1 MDTFVFLKPLISV
14 YYIFDVKKS
23 LSFSDITKD
32 YYFNHIQVLFK
43 ISSITIFHLERGLKY
58 WGSKSK

>member
-58 WGSKSK
+58 